1 MNHQFKNS
9 DEIRSFRGA
18 LGQFPTGV
26 AIVTALTENL
36 EPVGMTIN
44 SFNSVSL
51 APPLVSWCI
60 DHKSVSYRSF
70 AMAKNFAVTLLSEGQ
85 AELAMRFA
93 TRGANKFRG
102 IEIDANDAPIIPN
115 GCAWFKCEAYRSILL
130 GDHTMLVGKVTEFGK
145 NLVQPLVFK
154 GGQFQQLAH
163 SVEVAT
169 RAAA

>member
-1 MNHQFKNS
+1 MNHQFKNN

-26 AIVTALTENL
+26 AVVTALTENL

-51 APPLVSWCI
+51 APALISWCI
-60 DHKSVSYRSF
+60 DHKSASYRSF
-70 AMAKNFAVTLLSEGQ
+70 AMAKNFAVTLLSEDQ

-115 GCAWFKCEAYRSILL
+115 GCAWFKCETSHSISL
-130 GDHTMLVGKVTEFGK
+130 GDHTMLVGKVIDFAK
-145 NLVQPLVFK
+145 NPAQPLVFK
-154 GGQFQQLAH
+154 GGQFQQL
-163 SVEVAT
+163 VPTGEVAT
-169 RAAA
+169 QAAA